1 MDGESNPADAKPV
14 KPEKPGGVFGVIVT
28 TTPIVLTILSTVLS
42 GLSNAELGQANYLR
56 QLANQ
61 KQSKIA
67 DQWGFFQARR
77 IRGSDM
83 ENTSDLLRLLGHVEP
98 FDPEANR
105 TDIDYLAKSLEQ
117 AGAAP
122 TVLARIKSAER
133 KLEKL
138 VKDPANQASFGYLTK
153 RSLPAI
159 ELEAI
164 AEREK
169 IDELVREIEARKTE
183 KELVPLMRGVQEESL
198 QKAVQIAERNQDGFD
213 AIGSASGKIFGA
225 YAAGLEEIAA
235 AARSVGK
242 KATEERNAA
251 DSLVAGFRIA
261 TLDYDARRYRQES
274 KLNQTVAQLY
284 EVSVRYLGAQAERH
298 RDRSFKFFLAML
310 ISQMGAV
317 VAALALARI
326 ASSNIW
332 GIAAFSALVA
342 GLMALAFGAYVY
354 LTT

>member
-1 MDGESNPADAKPV
+1 MEGETKPADAKPR
-14 KPEKPGGVFGVIVT
+14 PEKPGGVFGTIVT

-67 DQWGFFQARR
+67 DQWSFFQARR
-77 IRGSDM
+77 IRGTDI
-83 ENTSDLLRLLGHVEP
+83 ENASDLLRLLGHVEP
-98 FDPEANR
+98 FDPETNR
-105 TDIDYLAKSLEQ
+105 TDIDNLAKSLEQ
-117 AGAAP
+117 AGASPA
-122 TVLARIKSAER
+122 VLARIKAAEQ
-133 KLEKL
+133 KLEKI
-138 VKDPANQASFGYLTK
+138 VKDPANQASFAYLTK
-153 RSLPAI
+153 RSLPAA
-159 ELEAI
+159 ELETI

-169 IDELVREIEARKTE
+169 IDEIVGEIESRKTE
-183 KELVPLMRGVQEESL
+183 QELVPLMRDVKEETL
-198 QKAVQIAERNQDGFD
+198 QKAVQSAERNQDSFD
-213 AIGSASGKIFGA
+213 KIGSEAGKIFGA

-242 KATEERNAA
+242 KAKEERTAA
-251 DSLVAGFRIA
+251 ESLVASFQIA

-274 KLNQTVAQLY
+274 KLNQAVAQLY

-310 ISQMGAV
+310 LSQMGAV

-332 GIAAFSALVA
+332 GIAAFSALIA